1 MHHQGIKELATT
13 LRPTA
18 YAPDGLIEGLESQN
32 GHFLLGVQWHPE
44 ALVERDPRMGRLF
57 AAFIDAAR

>member
-1 MHHQGIKELATT
+1 PG

-18 YAPDGLIEGLESQN
+18 YAPDGLIEGLVSSN

-44 ALVERDPRMGRLF
+44 ALVDRDPRMRQLF
-57 AAFIDAAR
+57 AAFAEAATR